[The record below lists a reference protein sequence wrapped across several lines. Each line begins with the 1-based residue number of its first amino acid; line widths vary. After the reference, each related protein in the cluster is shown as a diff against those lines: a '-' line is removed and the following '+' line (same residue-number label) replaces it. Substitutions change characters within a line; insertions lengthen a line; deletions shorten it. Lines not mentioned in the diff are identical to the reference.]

1 MGILFEESTN
11 KDDEDDFDNN
21 FFLDCFFQKIT
32 LRLTSN
38 PEVLDIGNISKSRL

>member
-21 FFLDCFFQKIT
+21 SFSGLFFSENYVKTYF
-32 LRLTSN
+32 
-38 PEVLDIGNISKSRL
+38 